1 MAIRPARPMEK
12 ELLVV
17 INDRPSPV
25 SEIEFQK
32 NKMTVSVNKGT
43 FKLVSPVLLDE
54 VGARILRLQ
63 HAALGRPLLL
73 LFSQNHNTAVL

>member
-32 NKMTVSVNKGT
+32 NKMTVSINKGT

-54 VGARILRLQ
+54 GGARILRQ
-63 HAALGRPLLL
+63 PHAALGRPLLL